1 MILIGSDLAYLKPY
15 WRVILTD
22 CWLPIG
28 AYGGRA
34 LVTITSMLY
43 AAARALGL
51 VDLGWKVDL
60 VDRSIRCGEGDPELA
75 DALQREAEDKF
86 R

>member
-1 MILIGSDLAYLKPY
+1 MRGASQRSRPIWRGSASTLA
-15 WRVILTD
+15 
-22 CWLPIG
+22 
-28 AYGGRA
+28 
-34 LVTITSMLY
+34 SMLY

>member
-1 MILIGSDLAYLKPY
+1 MNGGV
-15 WRVILTD
+15 RVEVHISR
-22 CWLPIG
+22 I
-28 AYGGRA
+28 R
-34 LVTITSMLY
+34 TITSMLY

-51 VDLGWKVDL
+51 VDPGWKVDL